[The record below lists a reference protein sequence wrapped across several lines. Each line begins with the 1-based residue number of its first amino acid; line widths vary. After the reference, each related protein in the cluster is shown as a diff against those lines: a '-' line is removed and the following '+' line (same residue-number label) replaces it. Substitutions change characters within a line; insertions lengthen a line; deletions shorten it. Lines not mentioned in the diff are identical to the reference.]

1 MAKGRKT
8 GGADWRK
15 GQSGNPKGGKK
26 LPEEIKEIRK
36 FTVEQI
42 IGTFSKYLGMTQ
54 EEMLG
59 VDKRKLSLLEVWLLK
74 AAEIGIKTGNYF
86 ILDKILDRVIGKT
99 FMGIRI
105 ETDDKAAEAGQRLE
119 EILNILKKPR
129 KTQSIED
136 LMEQSSKRQSPEQ
149 SSPEQSS
156 EGQ

>member
-8 GGADWRK
+8 GGADWEK
-15 GQSGNPKGGKK
+15 GRSGNIEGRPKVA
-26 LPEEIKEIRK
+26 EEVKNLRK
-36 FTVEQI
+36 FTVEEI

-105 ETDDKAAEAGQRLE
+105 ESDNKAAEAGERLE

-129 KTQSIED
+129 KTQGLNELAD
-136 LMEQSSKRQSPEQ
+136 N
-149 SSPEQSS
+149 S
-156 EGQ
+156 EAAGSEIRREKE

>member
-8 GGADWRK
+8 GGADWGK
-15 GQSGNPKGGKK
+15 GQSGNPKGCKK
-26 LPEEIKEIRK
+26 LPEEIKELRK

-42 IGTFSKYLGMTQ
+42 IELFSKYLGMTQ

-59 VDKRKLSLLEVWLLK
+59 IDKRKLSLLEVWMLK
-74 AAEIGIKTGNYF
+74 AAEVGIKSGNYF

-105 ETDDKAAEAGQRLE
+105 EMDNKTVEAGERLE
-119 EILNILKKPR
+119 EIMKILKNPK

-136 LMEQSSKRQSPEQ
+136 LRS
-149 SSPEQSS
+149 
-156 EGQ
+156 

>member
-1 MAKGRKT
+1 MAKGIKT
-8 GGADWRK
+8 GGADWGK
-15 GQSGNPKGGKK
+15 GQSGNPKGGRK

-42 IGTFSKYLGMTQ
+42 IETFSKYLGMTQ
-54 EEMLG
+54 EEMLA

-99 FMGIRI
+99 FMGIKI
-105 ETDDKAAEAGQRLE
+105 ETDNKAAEAGQRLE
-119 EILNILKKPR
+119 EILSILKKPR
-129 KTQSIED
+129 KTQNIED
-136 LMEQSSKRQSPEQ
+136 LTQDLKREQ

>member
-15 GQSGNPKGGKK
+15 GQSGNPKGGTK
-26 LPEEIKEIRK
+26 LSEEIKEIRK
-36 FTVEQI
+36 FTVEEI

-74 AAEIGIKTGNYF
+74 AAELGIKTGNYF

-105 ETDDKAAEAGQRLE
+105 ETDNKAVEARQRLE
-119 EILNILKKPR
+119 EILRILKKPR

-136 LMEQSSKRQSPEQ
+136 LTQDLKREQ

>member
-15 GQSGNPKGGKK
+15 GQSGNPKGGRK

-42 IGTFSKYLGMTQ
+42 IGTFSKYLSMT
-54 EEMLG
+54 ESEMLKLEKK
-59 VDKRKLSLLEVWLLK
+59 DLSLLEVWLLK

-119 EILNILKKPR
+119 EILRLMKKPR
-129 KTQSIED
+129 KTQGLNELTESGEAAGNDITREK
-136 LMEQSSKRQSPEQ
+136 E
-149 SSPEQSS
+149 
-156 EGQ
+156 